1 MADPSSPT
9 ARPART
15 TPAWVFLPLLL
26 PFGISSGYATVT
38 LSYQLSHSGM
48 AAAAV
53 AALVAFSVWPQT
65 WKVFWAPLVDTTLNP
80 KLWHIIGSIAVGAS
94 ILGLSV
100 VPASARTAA
109 LLTLLIVLGSVAST
123 AVSMATE
130 VFMADDVEDE
140 RKGAVSGWSQ
150 GGNLGG
156 AGLGGGVALWLAQHV
171 QAQWVSGAV
180 IFAICVACS
189 AALLLVHGEHR
200 PRERPHILQS
210 LKDVVRDVWA
220 VARSRA
226 GFLVLVLMLLPIGSG
241 GAQAMWAATGGE
253 WHANADTIALV
264 NGVLGGVVTLV
275 GAVLAG
281 YVCDKLDRRTAYCLF
296 GVALGAVAILM
307 ALGPRTTTVF
317 VVATLAYAF
326 VLGAC
331 YAAYSAAVLEAI
343 GKGAAAT
350 KFNLLSA
357 VSNVPIAAMTT
368 ADGALHDFHGF
379 FRLPWPSYLTG
390 SNAMLFGEALIAI
403 VSVVVF
409 AGFAEVTR
417 SRKRPRDYSL
427 RVRSVG

>member
-1 MADPSSPT
+1 MTDAAP
-9 ARPART
+9 RPKTSKA

-65 WKVFWAPLVDTTLNP
+65 WKVFWAPLVDTTLSP
-80 KLWHIIGSIAVGAS
+80 KLWHLIGSIAVGAS

-109 LLTLLIVLGSVAST
+109 LLTLLIVVSSVAST
-123 AVSMATE
+123 AVSMAAE
-130 VFMADDVEDE
+130 VFMADDVEDA

-180 IFAICVACS
+180 IFALCVACS
-189 AALLLVHGEHR
+189 AALMLVKGAHH

-253 WHANADTIALV
+253 WHADADTIALV
-264 NGVLGGVVTLV
+264 NGVLGGVVTLI

-281 YVCDKLDRRTAYCLF
+281 YVCDKLDRKTAYCLF

-307 ALGPRTTTVF
+307 ALGPRTRIVF
-317 VVATLAYAF
+317 VAATLGYAF

-350 KFNLLSA
+350 KFNLLAA
-357 VSNVPIAAMTT
+357 VSNIPIAVMTT
-368 ADGALHDFHGF
+368 ADGTLHDRF
-379 FRLPWPSYLTG
+379 G
-390 SNAMLFGEALIAI
+390 SNGMLWGEALIALAAVI
-403 VSVVVF
+403 VF

-417 SRKRPRDYSL
+417 NRTKPRGYAL
-427 RVRSVG
+427 RVRSIG

>member
-1 MADPSSPT
+1 MTDVAPAPSRK
-9 ARPART
+9 AA
-15 TPAWVFLPLLL
+15 PAWVFLPLLL

-80 KLWHIIGSIAVGAS
+80 KLWHLIGSIAVGAS

-100 VPASARTAA
+100 IPASAKTAA
-109 LLTLLIVLGSVAST
+109 ILTLLIVLGSVAST

-130 VFMADDVEDE
+130 VFMADDVEDA

-156 AGLGGGVALWLAQHV
+156 AGLGGGVALYLSQHV

-189 AALLLVHGEHR
+189 AALILVSSEHHA
-200 PRERPHILQS
+200 RERPHILQS

-220 VARSRA
+220 VARSRG

-253 WHANADTIALV
+253 WHADADTIALV
-264 NGVLGGVVTLV
+264 NGVLGGVVTLI

-281 YVCDKLDRRTAYCLF
+281 YVCDKLDRKTAYCLF
-296 GVALGAVAILM
+296 GVALGFVAILM
-307 ALGPRTTTVF
+307 ALGPRTRWVF
-317 VVATLAYAF
+317 IAATLAYAF

-368 ADGALHDFHGF
+368 ADGTLHDKF
-379 FRLPWPSYLTG
+379 G
-390 SNAMLFGEALIAI
+390 SGGMLWGEALIALAAVI
-403 VSVVVF
+403 VF
-409 AGFAEVTR
+409 AGFAEITR
-417 SRKRPRDYSL
+417 NRKKPRDYSL
-427 RVRSVG
+427 RVRAVSEA